1 MSVFSSDRS
10 FYKKLFAIALPV
22 AGQNLINMGVSMMDT
37 LMLGTLGEVAL
48 SASSI
53 ANQLFFMLMTV
64 SFGLSGGA
72 NVMVAQYWGKGDTA
86 QIRRITSVLL
96 RTVMLSALL
105 FSAVAFFCPQ
115 LVMIIFTDDPA
126 VIEAGVKYLHIT
138 GVYYVFYAFS
148 TTVNFVLRSVG
159 TVRIA
164 MVTSVT
170 TLFSNVFLNW
180 VFIFGNLGCPPMGI
194 EGAALAT
201 TISRLIEFAI
211 MVAYVFFK
219 EDKIRLR
226 FADLIAT
233 GRGIYGQFVRNAVP
247 VLCNEMIWTLG
258 SSVITAIISH
268 MGTEYTAA
276 MSIAGVATQLCSVM
290 IWGVSSGAAA
300 VIGNTIGEGRL
311 EEVRREAR
319 SIMLLS
325 AVLGLISSGMI
336 LFLRGWIVD
345 LYNINDATRLYAMQI
360 MAVHSVV
367 VFFEALD
374 FNTMTGTLRGGGDT
388 KFVLVVDVIFMWTV
402 AIPLGFL
409 TGNYLHLSI
418 PIVYACL
425 KCDELLKCLIAIPH
439 ALGKK
444 WIRDVTV
451 NG

>member
-1 MSVFSSDRS
+1 MSVFSTDRS

-72 NVMVAQYWGKGDTA
+72 NVMIAQYWGKGDTA
-86 QIRRITSVLL
+86 QIRRITAVLL
-96 RTVMLSALL
+96 RAVTASALL
-105 FSAVAFFCPQ
+105 FSAIAFFCPQ
-115 LVMIIFTDDPA
+115 VVMKLFTNDPA
-126 VIEAGVKYLHIT
+126 VIEAGVKYLHII
-138 GVYYVFYAFS
+138 GIYFIFFAFS
-148 TTVNFVLRSVG
+148 NTVNFVLRSVG

-164 MVTSVT
+164 FITSCT
-170 TLFSNVFLNW
+170 TLVSNIFFNW
-180 VFIFGNLGCPPMGI
+180 VFIFGKLGCPALGI
-194 EGAALAT
+194 EGAAIAT
-201 TISRLIEFAI
+201 TISRVIEFAI
-211 MVAYVFFK
+211 MFFYVFFK

-226 FADLIAT
+226 LADLWAR
-233 GRGIYGQFVRNAVP
+233 GKGIYRQFVSNAVP
-247 VLCNEMIWTLG
+247 VLCNEMIWTVG
-258 SSVITAIISH
+258 SAVITSIVSH

-276 MSIAGVATQLCSVM
+276 MSIANVATQLCSVM

-300 VIGNTIGEGRL
+300 IIGNTIGEGRL

-325 AVLGLISSGMI
+325 ATLGLISCGMI
-336 LFLRGWIVD
+336 LFLRSWVVD
-345 LYNINDATRLYAMQI
+345 LYNVDSATRLYAMQI

-388 KFVLVVDVIFMWTV
+388 KFVLIVDVIFMWTV

-409 TGNYLHLSI
+409 TGNYFHLSI

-425 KCDELLKCLIAIPH
+425 KCDEVLKCMIAIPH

-444 WIRDVTV
+444 WIKDVTV
-451 NG
+451 S

>member
-1 MSVFSSDRS
+1 MSFFSSDHT

-72 NVMVAQYWGKGDTA
+72 NVMIAQYWGKGDTA

-96 RTVMLSALL
+96 RTVIGAALL
-105 FSAVAFFCPQ
+105 FTAAAFFRPQ
-115 LVMIIFTDDPA
+115 LVMKIFTNDAA

-138 GVYYVFYAFS
+138 GAYYVFYAFS
-148 TTVNFVLRSVG
+148 TTINFVLRSVG

-170 TLFSNVFLNW
+170 TLVSNVFLNW
-180 VFIFGNLGCPPMGI
+180 VFIFGNLGCPAMGI

-201 TISRLIEFAI
+201 AISRLIEFAI
-211 MVAYVFFK
+211 MVYYVFFR
-219 EDKIRLR
+219 EDKIRMR
-226 FADLIAT
+226 FSDLIST
-233 GRGIYGQFVRNAVP
+233 GRGIYAQFTRNAVP

-276 MSIAGVATQLCSVM
+276 MSIASVVTQLASVM

-300 VIGNTIGEGRL
+300 VIGNSIGAGRL
-311 EEVRREAR
+311 EDVRREAR
-319 SIMLLS
+319 SIMLISALLGLFSS
-325 AVLGLISSGMI
+325 AVI
-336 LFLRGWIVD
+336 LFLRGWVVD
-345 LYNINDATRLYAMQI
+345 LYNITENTRLYAMQI

-388 KFVLVVDVIFMWTV
+388 KFVLIVDVIFMWTV

-418 PIVYACL
+418 PVVYACL
-425 KCDELLKCLIAIPH
+425 KCDELLKCMIAIPH

-444 WIRDVTV
+444 WIKDVTV
-451 NG
+451 S